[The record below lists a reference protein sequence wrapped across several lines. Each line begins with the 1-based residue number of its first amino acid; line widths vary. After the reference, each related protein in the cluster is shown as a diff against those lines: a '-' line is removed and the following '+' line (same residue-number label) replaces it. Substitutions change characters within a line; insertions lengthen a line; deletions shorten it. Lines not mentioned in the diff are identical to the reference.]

1 MTFDPERS
9 MKRTSGFFFVYVREL
24 YKCGFA
30 VVFRLGHCEKRIVQV
45 LIAKELHNY
54 DFLLLHKEHE
64 VLGKNHS

>member
-1 MTFDPERS
+1 MCVILMNMEIDKP
-9 MKRTSGFFFVYVREL
+9 GFVI
-24 YKCGFA
+24 
-30 VVFRLGHCEKRIVQV
+30 VFRPGHCEKRIVQV

>member
-9 MKRTSGFFFVYVREL
+9 TKRTSGFF
-24 YKCGFA
+24 
-30 VVFRLGHCEKRIVQV
+30 VVFRIGHCEKRIVQV

-64 VLGKNHS
+64 VLRKNHS

>member
-1 MTFDPERS
+1 MNMEIDKP
-9 MKRTSGFFFVYVREL
+9 GFV
-24 YKCGFA
+24 